1 MSTDRTPRRA
11 ARLRSARRRFIVA
24 FAAVVGA
31 LAVLAGAGAA
41 VSLGQ
46 GPRLSDVQVD
56 PAAATEIAGGR
67 AILTANQ
74 ALAEIDPAQVV
85 VEPEA
90 AHTVEAAGRAVGVR
104 FTAPLDADTEYRIS
118 VEGVRGVGGGPA
130 STLETRFRTP
140 PAEVLILERS
150 ETGDDTIYRSGLD
163 GDRVAVL
170 THPEIDDF
178 RATSDAIV
186 VSVREDGRAR
196 LIVTDRDGRN
206 ARDVALPGEGML
218 ASLQVSERGGTIGY
232 TYTDLDAATGR
243 QSVLH
248 LSSLRDPGADPV
260 PVEVGEEAPSVDRW
274 RFVPDSSA
282 LLMIDFDGELIL
294 VEPDGAAPAFLG
306 TALTID
312 AVTRGT
318 YTAIVERIDAGLVTL
333 DLATGEETPIPQADP
348 EPGTLG
354 YVVPLP
360 DGDSVRRYAVL
371 GEDGLPVG
379 ASVVNVSADGETR
392 ELLEVAA
399 PDVVQQVCVSPSGQY
414 AAVLVAPDLISNPYD
429 MAAQPLPRTLETRI
443 VEVDSGEPVGTL
455 PGFDIS
461 WCQVGP
467 W

>member
-11 ARLRSARRRFIVA
+11 ARLRSARRRFAAA
-24 FAAVVGA
+24 FAAVVAA

-41 VSLGQ
+41 VSLSQ
-46 GPRLSDVQVD
+46 GPRVSDAQVD
-56 PAAATEIAGGR
+56 PAAAIEVAGAR

-74 ALAEIDPAQVV
+74 ALAPIDPAQVV

-104 FTAPLDADTEYRIS
+104 FTAPLDADTEYRVS

-130 STLETRFRTP
+130 ATLETTFRTP

-150 ETGDDTIYRSGLD
+150 EDGDDTIYRAGLD
-163 GDRVAVL
+163 GERVAVVS
-170 THPEIDDF
+170 HPEIDDF

-186 VSVREDGRAR
+186 VSVREGGRAR
-196 LIVTDRDGRN
+196 LIVTDRDGGN
-206 ARDVALPGEGML
+206 PRDVALPGDGII

-232 TYTDLDAATGR
+232 TYTDLDAATGM

-248 LSSLRDPGADPV
+248 LSSLRDPGADAV
-260 PVEVGEEAPSVDRW
+260 PVEVGDEAPSVDRW

-294 VEPDGAAPAFLG
+294 VEPDGADPAFLG
-306 TALTID
+306 TAVTID

-318 YTAIVERIDAGLVTL
+318 YTAVVERIDAGLVTL
-333 DLATGEETPIPQADP
+333 DLATGEETPITEADP

-354 YVVPLP
+354 FIAPLP

-371 GEDGLPVG
+371 GDDGLPAA
-379 ASVVNVSADGETR
+379 ASIAHVTAEGQAR
-392 ELLEVAA
+392 ELLHVAA

-414 AAVLVAPDLISNPYD
+414 VAVLVAPDLIDNPYD
-429 MAAQPLPRTLETRI
+429 MAAQPMPRTLETRI
-443 VEVDSGEPVGTL
+443 VEVDSGEPVGAL
-455 PGFDIS
+455 RGFDIS